1 MLFRKKRIIF
11 SALRWKLNRFTVN
24 SLIDKLSLTQHFFFQ
39 LREVGEA
46 MWVGLKKDETDNKW
60 KGFKVIVEIFLR
72 LIIFANIVS
81 LTTISTH
88 ERVMKKR
95 ISHLTKLGHL
105 EYLTIIMGLEKIVAK
120 SKILEETI
128 WAILAWK
135 NRESVSEFSRTDIS
149 INIFNRL
156 LSFCTFLERCSLRK
170 EKLFHM
176 WSFYRRGF
184 WKYLV

>member
-1 MLFRKKRIIF
+1 
-11 SALRWKLNRFTVN
+11 
-24 SLIDKLSLTQHFFFQ
+24 
-39 LREVGEA
+39 

-128 WAILAWK
+128 
-135 NRESVSEFSRTDIS
+135 
-149 INIFNRL
+149 
-156 LSFCTFLERCSLRK
+156 
-170 EKLFHM
+170 
-176 WSFYRRGF
+176 
-184 WKYLV
+184 